1 MSLYS
6 HQYSTVVLAVNLPK
20 ALETEDDIY
29 TVYVMV
35 PPLTSPSKALET
47 EDDIYT
53 VYVMVP
59 TVTSPSKALE
69 LKDDLNAV

>member
-35 PPLTSPSKALET
+35 PPVTSPSKALET

-53 VYVMVP
+53 V
-59 TVTSPSKALE
+59 
-69 LKDDLNAV
+69 

>member
-1 MSLYS
+1 MTYTLY
-6 HQYSTVVLAVNLPK
+6 
-20 ALETEDDIY
+20 D
-29 TVYVMV
+29 VMV